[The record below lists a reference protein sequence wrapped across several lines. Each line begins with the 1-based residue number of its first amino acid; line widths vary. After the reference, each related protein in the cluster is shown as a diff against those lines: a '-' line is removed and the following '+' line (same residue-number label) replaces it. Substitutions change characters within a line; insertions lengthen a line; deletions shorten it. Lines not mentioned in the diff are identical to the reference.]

1 MVFMLSSHP
10 MGVGCHARW
19 ADERAQVQAAVIW
32 DDISG
37 VKSMQHF
44 IEEVDITSIFCT
56 VAEQEKEKP
65 TL

>member
-32 DDISG
+32 DDASSAFQFFF
-37 VKSMQHF
+37 K
-44 IEEVDITSIFCT
+44 
-56 VAEQEKEKP
+56 
-65 TL
+65 L